1 MFVVEQVEYRK
12 FISFENIIFWTMEDI
27 AQIWQ
32 FGDPHKLA
40 RGFKLSALRKRNVV
54 ILFEAKYRF
63 DFLKYLCLTI

>member
-1 MFVVEQVEYRK
+1 
-12 FISFENIIFWTMEDI
+12 MEDI

-63 DFLKYLCLTI
+63 DFLKYLC